1 MSETE
6 TALPEIAT
14 SGTAT
19 PETATPEAAFTADER
34 LVLQTA
40 AHGVVGLMAAAD
52 PGLIS
57 STRSGMAGG
66 KALSSATGAIGRVLA
81 QSPKGME
88 LGGKS
93 TADVADQVFT
103 ALTSSIALLKAKAPQ
118 EIDNFRDTIAVIMDA
133 ASRAHRGEAGPAE
146 ASMIRKIT
154 ATLDAAA

>member
-1 MSETE
+1 M
-6 TALPEIAT
+6 PEIT
-14 SGTAT
+14 
-19 PETATPEAAFTADER
+19 FTADEQ

-52 PGLIS
+52 PGVIS

-66 KALSSATGAIGRVLA
+66 KALSSATGAVGRVLA
-81 QSPKGME
+81 KSPKGME

-93 TADVADQVFT
+93 TADLADQVFA
-103 ALTSSIALLKAKAPQ
+103 ALTASMALLRAKAPQ
-118 EIDNFRDTIAVIMDA
+118 EVDTFRDTIAVVMDA

-154 ATLDAAA
+154 ATLDSAV

>member
-1 MSETE
+1 MSEIT
-6 TALPEIAT
+6 
-14 SGTAT
+14 
-19 PETATPEAAFTADER
+19 FTTDEQ
-34 LVLQTA
+34 LILQTA

-66 KALSSATGAIGRVLA
+66 KALSSATGAVGRVMA
-81 QSPKGME
+81 ASPKGME

-93 TADVADQVFT
+93 TADVADRVFA
-103 ALTSSIALLKAKAPQ
+103 ALTSSVALLKAKAPQ
-118 EIDNFRDTIAVIMDA
+118 EVDNFRETIAVVMEA

-154 ATLDAAA
+154 ATLDAAALDAAA